1 MRKIIQKIDRG
12 LYLFENS
19 LLILILGV
27 MVLMA
32 FLQVVLRNL
41 FHSGILWGDIFLR
54 HLVLWVGFI
63 GASLATRSERHINI
77 DVLTRLLSKKIIPY
91 IRIFVNLVA
100 IAVGSVLV
108 KAAFVFVRY
117 EYEAK
122 TILFTNIPAWY
133 FELII
138 PVGFA
143 LISFRFLLKVL
154 EQVADLFSG
163 EAKDS
168 SK

>member
-1 MRKIIQKIDRG
+1 MRKIIQKIDQG

-32 FLQVVLRNL
+32 FLQLVLRNF

-77 DVLTRLLSKKIIPY
+77 DVLTRLMSKKVIPY
-91 IRIFVNLVA
+91 IRILVNLVA
-100 IAVGSVLV
+100 ILVGAVLV
-108 KAAFVFVRY
+108 KAAYVFVRY
-117 EYEAK
+117 EIEAK
-122 TILFTNIPAWY
+122 TIVFANIPAWY
-133 FELII
+133 FEIII

-154 EQVADLFSG
+154 EQVASLISG
-163 EAKDS
+163 DAKD
-168 SK
+168 